1 VLTVPMPR
9 IDAPS
14 LAEHREATWK
24 RLRDSFLEVM
34 AEEGYA
40 ALSLASVARR
50 AGIARNTIY
59 NYAPTKDA
67 LLVAVVKAEVEPFVA
82 QLVQEA
88 AAVDDPEERLAL
100 IVRRQL
106 AAFAPGARGLPVV
119 NTLQDVL
126 PEDVSASLAS
136 CFAPVLGVVG
146 RIVEEGV
153 SAGVFRPV
161 AHVGR
166 VVEMMVGVMAA
177 ARRSLVLGE
186 SLDVIVAET
195 TEFLVGGL
203 RRRGEPGS
211 SRSDVGPRSRERK
224 KR

>member
-1 VLTVPMPR
+1 MPR

-24 RLRDSFLEVM
+24 RLRDSFLEAM
-34 AEEGYA
+34 AEEGYG
-40 ALSLASVARR
+40 ALTLASVARR

-88 AAVDDPEERLAL
+88 EGVDDPEERLAL
-100 IVRRQL
+100 VVRRQL
-106 AAFAPGARGLPVV
+106 AAFAPGARSLPVV
-119 NTLQDVL
+119 NTMEDVL
-126 PEDVSASLAS
+126 PEEVSTSIAS
-136 CFAPVLGVVG
+136 CFAPVLSVVG
-146 RIVEEGV
+146 RIVEQGI

-161 AHVGR
+161 ADIGR

-177 ARRSLVLGE
+177 ARRAITLGD
-186 SLDVIVAET
+186 SLDVIAAET

-203 RRRGEPGS
+203 RLHGEPGS
-211 SRSDVGPRSRERK
+211 SRSDVGPRRKERK
-224 KR
+224 R

>member
-1 VLTVPMPR
+1 MPR

-59 NYAPTKDA
+59 NYAPTKDG

-88 AAVDDPEERLAL
+88 EGVDDPEERLAFV
-100 IVRRQL
+100 VRRQL
-106 AAFAPGARGLPVV
+106 AALVPGARGLPVI
-119 NTLQDVL
+119 NTLEDVL
-126 PEDVSASLAS
+126 PEEVSASIAS
-136 CFAPVLGVVG
+136 CFAPVFGVVG
-146 RIVEEGV
+146 RIVEEGI
-153 SAGVFRPV
+153 SSGIFRPV
-161 AHVGR
+161 ANVGR
-166 VVEMMVGVMAA
+166 VVGMMGGVMVAV
-177 ARRSLVLGE
+177 RRSMVLGE
-186 SLDVIVAET
+186 PLDVIAAET
-195 TEFLVGGL
+195 TEFLLGGL
-203 RRRGEPGS
+203 RFRGEPGS
-211 SRSDVGPRSRERK
+211 SRSDVGSRSRARK
-224 KR
+224 R

>member
-1 VLTVPMPR
+1 MPR

-14 LAEHREATWK
+14 LAEHREATWR

-82 QLVQEA
+82 QVVQEA
-88 AAVDDPEERLAL
+88 AGVDDPEERLAL
-100 IVRRQL
+100 VVRRDL
-106 AAFAPGARGLPVV
+106 AAFAPGARSLPVI
-119 NTLQDVL
+119 NSLKDVL
-126 PEDVSASLAS
+126 PEEVSASIAA
-136 CFAPVLGVVG
+136 CFAPVLDVVG

-153 SAGVFRPV
+153 SAGAFRPV

-166 VVEMMVGVMAA
+166 VVEMMVGVMVA
-177 ARRSLVLGE
+177 ARHSLILGTP
-186 SLDVIVAET
+186 LDVIVAET
-195 TEFLVGGL
+195 TEFLVGAL
-203 RRRGEPGS
+203 RRREEPSS
-211 SRSDVGPRSRERK
+211 SRTDVGPRRGERK